1 LKKPWKAYVFWIA
14 LSEAVGALSGWIT
27 NGAMEAYNQ
36 TVVKPPLSPPDIVFP
51 IVWGILF
58 ALMGFGAARVW
69 NSETSVVRTRAL
81 EIFLLQ
87 LGVNFFWSIVFFN
100 MQAYGLAFL
109 WILVLWALIFWMIQ
123 LFRQVDPLA
132 ARLQIPYLLWV
143 SFAAYLNFATWMLNR

>member
-58 ALMGFGAARVW
+58 ALMGIGAARVYLAPE
-69 NSETSVVRTRAL
+69 SGSRTL
-81 EIFLLQ
+81 GLTLFFMQ
-87 LGVNFFWSIVFFN
+87 LAVNFSWSIFFFN
-100 MQAYGLAFL
+100 LMAFGFAFF
-109 WILVLWALIFWMIQ
+109 WILLLWGLIAAMAVV
-123 LFRQVDPLA
+123 FRQADRPA
-132 ARLQIPYLLWV
+132 AYLQIPYLLWV
-143 SFAAYLNFATWMLNR
+143 AFAAYLNFATWMLN